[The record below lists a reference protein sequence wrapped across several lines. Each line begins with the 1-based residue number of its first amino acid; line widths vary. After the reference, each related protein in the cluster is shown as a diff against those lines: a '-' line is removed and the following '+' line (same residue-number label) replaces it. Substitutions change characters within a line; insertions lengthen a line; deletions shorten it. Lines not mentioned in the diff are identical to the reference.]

1 MTNDMSNMN
10 ETALRNLA
18 SAIESIVPQ
27 NASNIQLLLF
37 VGIYLDDIAMVGRAL
52 DLEARADEIL
62 SVRNKRILQQFGC
75 DFMDINSSN
84 NVRPLSPDSIQNL
97 INN

>member
-27 NASNIQLLLF
+27 NASNIQLLL
-37 VGIYLDDIAMVGRAL
+37 
-52 DLEARADEIL
+52 
-62 SVRNKRILQQFGC
+62 
-75 DFMDINSSN
+75 
-84 NVRPLSPDSIQNL
+84 
-97 INN
+97 